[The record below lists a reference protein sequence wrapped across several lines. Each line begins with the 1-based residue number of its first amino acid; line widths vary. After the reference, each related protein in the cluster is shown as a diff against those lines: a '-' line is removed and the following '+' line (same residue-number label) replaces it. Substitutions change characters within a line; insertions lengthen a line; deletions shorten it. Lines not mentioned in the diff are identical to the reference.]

1 MGFEFGD
8 SKSGFTCEPPPLSL
22 PKRGRLKVAVFLLET
37 CQNPIREGCQF
48 EMFNA
53 SMEDK
58 QAGSVVLSA
67 HRLPAASQVPFPSQG
82 VTHGLETVFAKFWT
96 GGFCLK
102 KSVATHIHPFPQTDP
117 SPTPPPHNPQN
128 ASHIG
133 SALLPRKSIAAV
145 LESSGKLRLGCSVA
159 VAPPSARVCL
169 TLLCRSSRC
178 TSAAALCPAHVR
190 HRAACNKFWEGREP
204 PRELQAGG

>member
-117 SPTPPPHNPQN
+117 SPTPPPTT
-128 ASHIG
+128 
-133 SALLPRKSIAAV
+133 PRTPA
-145 LESSGKLRLGCSVA
+145 
-159 VAPPSARVCL
+159 
-169 TLLCRSSRC
+169 
-178 TSAAALCPAHVR
+178 TSAARYRPGRVSPPCLSPRGSSVL
-190 HRAACNKFWEGREP
+190 AA
-204 PRELQAGG
+204 A